1 MLNRQVTWEVGQ
13 WWDSLSVAAKVVVAA
28 TAVSVV
34 VALSA
39 WIYAAYSIPSLAS
52 RPDSGPNEVAPIS
65 SSLRHLLS
73 LPLPGTRQRSQLEA
87 ADNLSRALEAFDN
100 IATANVVFAQPY
112 SQSPPSAAPPRLSV
126 QLHFSSSTTP
136 TTEWI
141 QNIVTFLLHSVPD
154 LQLENLLIADGS
166 GRLLFAHG
174 QVNPPLTPQP
184 IASSEAIPAPAT
196 MSGPSLSWPLL
207 ISLSAAALLVILLYV
222 LLSRQRRA
230 RQSAPVSDII
240 LPTESAGPSPSS
252 LPFLAQLSAPQ
263 IIALLGD
270 ERPEVADLVTHYL
283 PEDNIID
290 QVRRTLNLSPTGPA
304 PSQRTVREDVL
315 TSVSAALQA
324 KLSALDS
331 VDESPAP
338 VAQTTSGGDN
348 DE

>member
-1 MLNRQVTWEVGQ
+1 MLSRQVTWEAGR
-13 WWDSLSVAAKVVVAA
+13 WWDSLSVIGKAVAAA

-34 VALSA
+34 VALSV

-52 RPDSGPNEVAPIS
+52 QPHPGPNETAPILS
-65 SSLRHLLS
+65 SPTRLLS

-126 QLHFSSSTTP
+126 QLQFSSSTTA
-136 TTEWI
+136 TTKGI

-154 LQLENLLIADGS
+154 LQLEDLLIADSS
-166 GRLLFAHG
+166 GRLLLANG
-174 QVNPPLTPQP
+174 QINPPLTPQP
-184 IASSEAIPAPAT
+184 VAASEATATPAT
-196 MSGPSLSWPLL
+196 TPGPSLSWPLL
-207 ISLSAAALLVILLYV
+207 IPLSAAALLAILLYV
-222 LLSRQRRA
+222 GLSRQRRA
-230 RQSAPVSDII
+230 RQSAPQSDII
-240 LPTESAGPSPSS
+240 LRSESAGPSPSS

-263 IIALLGD
+263 IIALLQD
-270 ERPEVADLVTHYL
+270 ERPQVADLVTHYL
-283 PEDNIID
+283 PEDDIID
-290 QVRRTLNLSPTGPA
+290 QVRRTLNLSPTDPA

-324 KLSALDS
+324 KLSVLDIA
-331 VDESPAP
+331 DESPAP